1 MGHWL
6 CNSPLGSL
14 SPDSPSRL
22 PALLVEAAL
31 LRGVTE
37 RAMRK
42 AFDFFAALAITLALL
57 LALTIAAATVAI
69 KSALKE
75 LAREPASRTSGGA

>member
-1 MGHWL
+1 M
-6 CNSPLGSL
+6 PLYYEGFT
-14 SPDSPSRL
+14 
-22 PALLVEAAL
+22 
-31 LRGVTE
+31 TE
-37 RAMRK
+37 RAIRR
-42 AFDFFAALAITLALL
+42 AFDFFVTLTIALALM